1 MTEPGEDDRGG
12 RAARR
17 PQWSDRVAL
26 SPSGR
31 FAYVPE
37 RIVVR
42 ERDDASARRVAGIA
56 PDVEARRISRDT
68 GAWLLY
74 EEVDEAPEVV
84 ESLRADG
91 VDAQLEHAFF
101 AHCAGCPCPPHPA
114 LAYELV
120 QGALGA
126 DPFRGHPFRGHPFR
140 GHPFRG
146 HPFRGHE
153 SPESTAVPAA
163 GRELPVRGLA
173 GGGRHSRIV
182 VLDTGLA
189 GGVDETGAVN
199 PDGQR
204 PALLAPAGAAGAPPR
219 IAGTIEHAD
228 NTITA
233 HSGTA
238 YPPDGYLDAV
248 SGHGTFIAGL
258 IEQLAPGCEIR
269 VEHVTSPM
277 GDVRE
282 FDVAMQLFAEA
293 FRSPETRPD
302 IACLSFGGPVMELP
316 GLLRSAVATASL
328 AGIVMVASAGNDA
341 TCEPQFPAALP
352 KVVAVGALGPEGPA
366 PFTNYGDWVDAS
378 APGVDLVSA
387 FFKDFDGKY
396 PTMNAVDPD
405 RFAEWAVWS
414 GTSFSAPV
422 VVAAVA
428 RARVESGDPKLTAKH
443 AADRVLRAP
452 HLPRLPWLGTVVSP

>member
-1 MTEPGEDDRGG
+1 MTERGEIEHDGG
-12 RAARR
+12 ARR
-17 PQWSDRVAL
+17 PQWSERVAL
-26 SPSGR
+26 APSGR
-31 FAYVPE
+31 FAYVPG

-42 ERDDASARRVAGIA
+42 ERDGARARRVAGIA
-56 PDVEARRISRDT
+56 RGVAARRTYKKR

-74 EEVDEAPEVV
+74 EVTGDALDVV
-84 ESLRADG
+84 EALRADG
-91 VDAQLEHAFF
+91 VDAQPEHAFF

-114 LAYELV
+114 LAYDLV
-120 QGALGA
+120 AGGLGA
-126 DPFRGHPFRGHPFR
+126 DPFRGHPFR

-153 SPESTAVPAA
+153 SPESTAAPAA
-163 GRELPVRGLA
+163 GRELPARGLA
-173 GGGRHSRIV
+173 GGGRRSRIV

-189 GGVDETGAVN
+189 GGIDEDGAVD

-204 PALLAPAGAAGAPPR
+204 PALLAAAGSPPR
-219 IAGTIEHAD
+219 ITGPIEHAD
-228 NTITA
+228 NAITTL
-233 HSGTA
+233 SGTV
-238 YPPDGYLDAV
+238 YQPDGYLDPV

-269 VEHVTSPM
+269 VEYVTSPM
-277 GDVRE
+277 GDVQE
-282 FDVAMQLFAEA
+282 FDVAEKLFAEA
-293 FRSPETRPD
+293 FRPPDTRPD
-302 IACLSFGGPVMELP
+302 IVSMSFGGPVMESP
-316 GLLRSAVATASL
+316 DTLRSAVAAASL
-328 AGIVMVASAGNDA
+328 AGIVVVASAGNDA

-352 KVVAVGALGPEGPA
+352 QVIAVGAVGPEGPA

-387 FFKDFDGKY
+387 FFKTFDGKY
-396 PTMNAVDPD
+396 PTMNTVDPD

-422 VVAAVA
+422 VVAAMA
-428 RARVESGDPKLTAKH
+428 RALVESGDPQLTARQ
-443 AADRVLRAP
+443 AADRVVRAP